1 MDEVTTQGA
10 DAAMFAIILTG
21 VGWTASATGLMLWAT
36 AASMVNDHDLMYDSG
51 LILMIGGA
59 IVGVIGSLMYKAAED
74 RTARARAVRTI
85 DN

>member
-1 MDEVTTQGA
+1 MDDVTTQGA
-10 DAAMFAIILTG
+10 DPAMFAIILTA

-36 AASMVNDHDLMYDSG
+36 SAAMVNDHELMYDSG

-74 RTARARAVRTI
+74 RTARARAVRNI
-85 DN
+85 EN